1 MAVAVD
7 FRLVDQHVEVALELK
22 ERGGNEAVEPH
33 KQRGK
38 DAMGDAQ
45 VVKAELFWARLRAKE
60 EGAPLEADSSLLA
73 ERGKKGKRKE
83 FLFFQTYK
91 SWKSY

>member
-45 VVKAELFWARLRAKE
+45 VVKAELF
-60 EGAPLEADSSLLA
+60 
-73 ERGKKGKRKE
+73 
-83 FLFFQTYK
+83 
-91 SWKSY
+91 